1 MARRATR
8 KPTLRE
14 LRAEAYR
21 AAIRRGA
28 ERVFAARGFAGA
40 HVGQIAKEAGV
51 SVGTIYR
58 TYPGRKRQIYEDL
71 QAERGREVI
80 EHTHA
85 RGLAAFQRRG
95 DVLEAILEGI
105 EALVEYF
112 IAHPDY
118 LRIILCEE
126 RAWALPLRQTKM
138 QAANWKKGI
147 AGSEE
152 AMRQGI
158 SAGLLVD
165 DVPEV
170 MARTLVSMQQAHL
183 GYWLEA
189 GGRAPASEVVA
200 RLRRQFLRAFCL
212 PEVAAR
218 HLGDASP
225 QVAAPSE
232 RKRR

>member
-1 MARRATR
+1 MARQAT
-8 KPTLRE
+8 KQPTLRE
-14 LRAEAYR
+14 LRVGAYR
-21 AAIRRGA
+21 AAIRQAA
-28 ERVFAARGFAGA
+28 ERVFAARGYAGA
-40 HVGQIAKEAGV
+40 HVGQIAKEARV
-51 SVGTIYR
+51 SIGTIYR
-58 TYPGRKRQIYEDL
+58 AYPGRKRQIYHDL
-71 QAERGREVI
+71 HAERGKEVL

-85 RGLAAFQRRG
+85 RGLAAFQRRE
-95 DVLEAILEGI
+95 DVLEAILEGM

-112 IAHPDY
+112 INHPDW
-118 LRIILCEE
+118 LRIVLVEE
-126 RAWALPLRQTKM
+126 KAWASPLRHTKM
-138 QAANWKKGI
+138 QAANWKTGI
-147 AGSEE
+147 SGSED
-152 AMRQGI
+152 AMRAGI